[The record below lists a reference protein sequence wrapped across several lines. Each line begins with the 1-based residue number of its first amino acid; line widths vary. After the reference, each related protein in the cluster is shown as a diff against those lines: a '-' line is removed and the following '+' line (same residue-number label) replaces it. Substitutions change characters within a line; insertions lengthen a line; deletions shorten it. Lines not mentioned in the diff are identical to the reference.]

1 VDAGRTATIEVVGG
15 LLRYG
20 CAAWL
25 ALLAAGCTTTSG
37 GDDADAAPASDAAP
51 GAPDAEAACVPP
63 TGSTTGKLV
72 RVVYMVPSDRTPDP
86 RYIATLEQSVLS
98 LQLWLRDQMPN
109 RTSFRVHHPLVNVVK
124 TEHPEA
130 YYRTNDTGGG
140 DLVFWDNVRD
150 DTFLHLDTDWDDPDN
165 VWLVYADADEAC
177 GQRAGAVAHLAVFPK
192 NDLRGLTGE
201 ERVPP
206 CGGEPDTNGRCR
218 WVGGMGLLMFIGM
231 GVPNPA
237 AEDCDVACQNAL
249 LTWFGYNAFP
259 DAIVSEAQQDYLT
272 GTGFVSAVGLPDCE
286 VDCSVVPEP

>member
-1 VDAGRTATIEVVGG
+1 MAGTGRRTIGEVGG
-15 LLRYG
+15 LLRYA

-25 ALLAAGCTTTSG
+25 LLAAGCTTTSG
-37 GDDADAAPASDAAP
+37 GGDDGDGVPVADAGP
-51 GAPDAEAACVPP
+51 GADAELACSPP
-63 TGSTTGKLV
+63 EGATTGKLV
-72 RVVYMVPSDRTPDP
+72 RVIYMVPSDRTPDP
-86 RYIATLEQSVLS
+86 RIMASLEGATLS

-109 RTSFRVHHPLVNVVK
+109 RTSFRLHSPLVNVVK

-130 YYRTNDTGGG
+130 YYRENDTGGG

-177 GQRAGAVAHLAVFPK
+177 GQRGGAVAHLAVFPK
-192 NDLRGLTGE
+192 NDLRGLLDE
-201 ERVPP
+201 PRVPP
-206 CGGEPDTNGRCR
+206 CGEEPDDYGRCR
-218 WVGGMGLLMFIGM
+218 WVGGMGLLMFIAM

-237 AEDCDVACQNAL
+237 DADCDDACRASL
-249 LTWFGYNAFP
+249 LTWSGYTSFP
-259 DAIVSEAQQDYLT
+259 DAVVSEDQQDFLA

>member
-1 VDAGRTATIEVVGG
+1 MGG

-25 ALLAAGCTTTSG
+25 GLLAAACTTTPG
-37 GDDADAAPASDAAP
+37 GADSDGAPPADAAP

-63 TGSTTGKLV
+63 TGSTNGRLV

-86 RYIATLEQSVLS
+86 LYIATLEQSVLS

-109 RTSFRVHHPLVNVVK
+109 GTSFRVHSPLVNVVQ

-130 YYRTNDTGGG
+130 YYNQDHTGGG

-177 GQRAGAVAHLAVFPK
+177 DILGAGAVAHLAVFPK
-192 NDLRGLTGE
+192 NDLRGLLGE

-206 CGGEPDTNGRCR
+206 CGGEPDTHGRCR
-218 WVGGMGLLMFIGM
+218 WVGGMGLLMFFAM
-231 GVPNPA
+231 GVPSPPA
-237 AEDCDVACQNAL
+237 EECDDDCRAAL
-249 LTWFGYNAFP
+249 FTWYGYTAFP
-259 DAIVSEAQQDYLT
+259 EAAVNEDQKTFLS

-286 VDCSVVPEP
+286 LDCSVVPAPP